1 MLATASP
8 HPRATRLSALVSVDE
23 GAAIAS
29 RAEAAGLSVSAY
41 LRERALG
48 DDEDAL
54 RQVDMII
61 AEMEAA
67 LDRCPGAH
75 ADDGA
80 GMSDWF
86 DRIAR
91 LAALSERMTVL
102 TDGVRSLAG
111 KVEDHQTR
119 LVRLETIIEI
129 TRPDGGTLRIAADKN
144 GK

>member
-67 LDRCPGAH
+67 LDGAT
-75 ADDGA
+75 
-80 GMSDWF
+80 SE
-86 DRIAR
+86 
-91 LAALSERMTVL
+91 LAAVLARMQTTER
-102 TDGVRSLAG
+102 A
-111 KVEDHQTR
+111 
-119 LVRLETIIEI
+119 
-129 TRPDGGTLRIAADKN
+129 
-144 GK
+144 